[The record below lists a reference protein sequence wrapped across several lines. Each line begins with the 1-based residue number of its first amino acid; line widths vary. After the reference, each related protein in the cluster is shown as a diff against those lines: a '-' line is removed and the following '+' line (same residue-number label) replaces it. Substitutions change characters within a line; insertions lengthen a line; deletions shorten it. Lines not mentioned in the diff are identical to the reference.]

1 MRNLSEMMHL
11 DPNLPALVV
20 SVSFVYESN
29 AGFSMRQLTK
39 TWSYCLI
46 WKFLIF
52 NLSFLCFFLT
62 S

>member
-1 MRNLSEMMHL
+1 MMHL